1 MVRLPKIVLFHP
13 RVARPDLHR
22 LPWPILQLAGNL
34 DPTRFEVALV
44 DGGKLADPI
53 RALVDAAAGAAA
65 VGVSCFTGNQTI
77 NALKAAR
84 AVRRAHPTV
93 PIVWGGAHPSM
104 YIEETIRDPNVDVVI
119 AGQGE
124 HAFAETC
131 RALAEGAPP
140 ADIQG
145 VSYKAARGELV
156 LSGKTKLT
164 DQNEFGRPPFELIDP
179 TRYLV
184 HLLVGHRAITYHS
197 STGCPFPC
205 QFCTINFEFEFG
217 WTGYSAER
225 VVDELSYLIR
235 RAPGCDAI
243 EFADSNLIVSKRRT
257 VEICQGM
264 IEAGIARPWIAFGRP
279 DQLAKMPREVWKLMA
294 DSGCRRFFV
303 GVESGDPEILKK
315 VQKEHSTEQVMLMAE
330 RMAEFGITPDLS
342 FTLGYPGDPE
352 RDVRMSL
359 ALAAKIKA
367 IVPSAVFVLNN
378 YTPYESTP
386 LFQEAVANGLKGTR
400 ALGDWESARWRNF
413 GFRKMIAP
421 WMTEQI
427 DRMIRDFETVAGTAF
442 FVEEDL
448 YRFKSEHV
456 RGRGLRDAMI
466 ALARRRWSAQ
476 RTDAP
481 FDVKIARRLFFAMN
495 PKLTDMGPSFV
506 DGHTAGLVD
515 ERPEPISAPTAVAG

>member
-1 MVRLPKIVLFHP
+1 MARRHKIVLFHP

-34 DPTRFEVALV
+34 DPERYEVVLV

-53 RALVDAAAGAAA
+53 RALVDACEGATAL
-65 VGVSCFTGNQTI
+65 GVSCFTGNQTI

-84 AVRRAHPTV
+84 AVRRAHPVV

-131 RALAEGAPP
+131 AALAAGEAP

-145 VSYKAARGELV
+145 VSYKARRGELV
-156 LSGKTKLT
+156 LSGKTKLQ
-164 DQNEFGRPPFELIDP
+164 DQNQFGRPPFELIDP
-179 TRYLV
+179 SRYLV

-217 WTGYSAER
+217 WTAYSAER
-225 VVDELSYLIR
+225 VVDELAYLMK

-243 EFADSNLIVSKRRT
+243 EFADSNLIVSKKRT
-257 VEICQGM
+257 VELCEGLLS
-264 IEAGIARPWIAFGRP
+264 AGLARPWIAFGRP

-303 GVESGDPEILKK
+303 GVESGDPEILKR
-315 VQKEHSTEQVMLMAE
+315 VQKEHSLEQVMTMAE

-359 ALAAKIKA
+359 ELAAKVKA
-367 IVPSAVFVLNN
+367 VVPSTVFVLNN

-386 LFQEAVANGLKGTR
+386 LFEEAVANGLKGTR
-400 ALGDWESARWRNF
+400 DLGDWESERWRNF

-421 WMTEQI
+421 WMTESI
-427 DRMIRDFETVAGTAF
+427 DRMIRDFETVAGSAF

-448 YRFKSEHV
+448 HRYKPAKL
-456 RGRGLRDAMI
+456 RGRNLRDAMI
-466 ALARRRWSAQ
+466 TLARRRWDAQ

-481 FDVKIARRLFFAMN
+481 FEVKVARRLFFAMN
-495 PKLTDMGPSFV
+495 PELLNMGPSFV

-515 ERPEPISAPTAVAG
+515 ERPEPPIATRD